1 MGDWREREQVA
12 KSALI
17 VVHWLT
23 DFGGLHEN
31 VFDTAAG
38 LVAAGWRVTV
48 MAPPARVAPRF
59 VAAGAQFVAHSLEDV
74 AAGAALALAHGPFDL
89 VHAHPFQARRVG
101 AAVAAAL
108 GAPLVVTLHGQY
120 DDEFAHYRS
129 TVRCIICVSAAVAEY
144 VAARDPA
151 LADRLVVIPN
161 GVDFDVFTPP
171 VALAAAPRA
180 ATRTTIAVA
189 SRLDLDK
196 GVLADVIADLVA
208 HFGAHLD
215 GGGQH
220 RPIELRVAGDRLYG
234 PPANPFTAAI
244 DRAAAS
250 GAIEVVR
257 AGWIADRGALRQF
270 YTEADVVVAPGR
282 AAMEAIACG
291 VPTIAAASRG
301 YIGLVSSDTLELAH
315 LTNFG
320 GVQLPAT
327 LYSPG
332 AIVEDVSRALAMPP
346 AELADL
352 RRHLRNL
359 HDLRAIQAA
368 HLALYVNTCIS

>member
-1 MGDWREREQVA
+1 MTR
-12 KSALI
+12 ALI
-17 VVHWLT
+17 VAHWLT

-38 LVAAGWRVTV
+38 LAAAGWRVTV

-59 VAAGAQFVAHSLEDV
+59 VAAGIDYLAHPLDDA
-74 AAGAALALAHGPFDL
+74 AAGAALALAHGKFDL
-89 VHAHPFQARRVG
+89 VHAHPFEARRVG

-108 GAPLVVTLHGQY
+108 GVPLVVTLHGQY
-120 DDEFAHYRS
+120 DDEFEQYRS
-129 TVRCIICVSAAVAEY
+129 TVRRIVCVSAAVAEY

-161 GVDFDVFTPP
+161 GVDFSVFALRPEPP
-171 VALAAAPRA
+171 VKPLGGNRKI
-180 ATRTTIAVA
+180 IAVA
-189 SRLDLDK
+189 SRLDPDK
-196 GVLADVIADLVA
+196 GVLSAAIADLVS
-208 HFGAHLD
+208 HLAD
-215 GGGQH
+215 AGQPG
-220 RPIELRVAGDRLYG
+220 PIELRVAGARLYG

-270 YTEADVVVAPGR
+270 YAAADVVVAPGR

-301 YIGLVSSDTLELAH
+301 YIGVVSSETLPLAH
-315 LTNFG
+315 KTNFG

-327 LYSPG
+327 HYSPG
-332 AIVEDVSRALAMPP
+332 AIVEDFNRALGMPQ
-346 AELADL
+346 ADLADL
-352 RRHLRNL
+352 RQQLTNL
-359 HDLRAIQAA
+359 HDVRAIQAA
-368 HLALYVNTCIS
+368 HLALYAELCKL